1 MTGLTRC
8 APKSQINGNSLL
20 TDTQSGFDHRAFF
33 MSLPRP
39 LLALI
44 LAAEACLVPAVELFF
59 HARTALGTLLD
70 TAAPLRRKGICL
82 AGTSAVVLFHAWLA
96 QTGGAEALF
105 GYSLSTILLLH
116 VLSLHD
122 AFQHTYEVLDNTCT
136 TYKPGPGPRHVL
148 RVSPRCVASFCV
160 LVCCLLE
167 HYLQLGPY

>member
-1 MTGLTRC
+1 
-8 APKSQINGNSLL
+8 
-20 TDTQSGFDHRAFF
+20 

-59 HARTALGTLLD
+59 HARTALSPLLD

-105 GYSLSTILLLH
+105 GYSLSSVLLLH

-136 TYKPGPGPRHVL
+136 TYKPGPGPR
-148 RVSPRCVASFCV
+148 RVSVGVASFCV
-160 LVCCLLE
+160 LVCHLLE
-167 HYLQLGPY
+167 LCLRQSPNLRFALAGRFLMNKKIHSALWFQAGSPP